1 MNKQF
6 ETYCCGQPMRAFGL
20 VDCLNPCVDSVRRW
34 VCEVCGH
41 GIDLIHFDMDE
52 LELQNELELYGD
64 AASPTHTHQLKG
76 GDLNMADEIREL
88 KERIE
93 KLESRMDFLL
103 RRLGISLKEAPDWKA
118 SSKIIE
124 LVKMGDKKGAIKAFM
139 EESGASLKD
148 AKTFIESIQ
157 A

>member
-1 MNKQF
+1 MPGQGIQRTR
-6 ETYCCGQPMRAFGL
+6 TYAERIGWRVRDLLSCWFPDADTGRQIFSSRTIFYHE
-20 VDCLNPCVDSVRRW
+20 VLN
-34 VCEVCGH
+34 
-41 GIDLIHFDMDE
+41 I
-52 LELQNELELYGD
+52 
-64 AASPTHTHQLKG
+64 
-76 GDLNMADEIREL
+76 ADEIREL

-93 KLESRMDFLL
+93 KLESRMDFLF

-124 LVKMGDKKGAIKAFM
+124 LVKKGDKKAAIREFM

-148 AKTFIESIQ
+148 AKTFIESIK

>member
-1 MNKQF
+1 
-6 ETYCCGQPMRAFGL
+6 
-20 VDCLNPCVDSVRRW
+20 
-34 VCEVCGH
+34 
-41 GIDLIHFDMDE
+41 
-52 LELQNELELYGD
+52 
-64 AASPTHTHQLKG
+64 
-76 GDLNMADEIREL
+76 MADEIEEL

-93 KLESRMDFLL
+93 KLESRMDFLM

-124 LVKMGDKKGAIKAFM
+124 LVKKGDKKAAIREFM

-148 AKTFIESIQ
+148 AKTFIESIK